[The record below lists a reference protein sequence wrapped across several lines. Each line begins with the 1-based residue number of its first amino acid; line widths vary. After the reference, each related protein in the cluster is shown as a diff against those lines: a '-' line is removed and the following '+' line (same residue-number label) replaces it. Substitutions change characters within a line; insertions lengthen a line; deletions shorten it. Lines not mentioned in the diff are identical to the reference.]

1 MPNIAIGSNNPFRNN
16 FVPSDD
22 NTSPR
27 SHPPSSH
34 PFQKSPSTTTTII
47 EEDENENNSHQR
59 QTSLNGSTARCSLSP
74 SLAPPPSPP
83 PIGPLPAVPV
93 SEPQYPSAAL
103 IVDGNKIKSPS
114 GPNGTGDGH
123 ILITIQSTDS
133 ASTPPGTGTLHMH
146 RLSMDPASRESCN
159 MWPALRFTQQARI
172 RSKRTWIIIKVAIA
186 VVIVVGAV
194 AVGLGISKAVS
205 DAKQN

>member
-16 FVPSDD
+16 CIPSGDN

-27 SHPPSSH
+27 SHPA
-34 PFQKSPSTTTTII
+34 PFKKSPSTTTTII
-47 EEDENENNSHQR
+47 EEDENENSSQK
-59 QTSLNGSTARCSLSP
+59 QSSLNGSTARCSLSP
-74 SLAPPPSPP
+74 SLSPPPSPP

-93 SEPQYPSAAL
+93 SEPQYPPAAL
-103 IVDGNKIKSPS
+103 IVDGNKSKSPS

-133 ASTPPGTGTLHMH
+133 ASTPPGTGTLPMH
-146 RLSMDPASRESCN
+146 RLSIDPVSREPCN
-159 MWPALRFTQQARI
+159 MWPALRFTQKARI
-172 RSKRTWIIIKVAIA
+172 RSKRTWTIIKVAIA
-186 VVIVVGAV
+186 VVIVIGAV

-205 DAKQN
+205 DSG